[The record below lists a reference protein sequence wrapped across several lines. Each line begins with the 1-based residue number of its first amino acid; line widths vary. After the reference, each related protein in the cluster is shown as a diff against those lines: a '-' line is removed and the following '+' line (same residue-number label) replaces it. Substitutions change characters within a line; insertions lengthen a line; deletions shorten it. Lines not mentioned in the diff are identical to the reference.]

1 MRFGRV
7 EGVVTPVEADGARLL
22 RLIVWLDTGSRL
34 ETVRDEA
41 AGGTAYRR
49 ACPAQ
54 RHVSRTFPIA
64 AGRTEWP
71 QHWLV
76 LYEDSRAPERHGLLL
91 RIDAASGDVLERE
104 LDAPDCPELP

>member
-1 MRFGRV
+1 MWW
-7 EGVVTPVEADGARLL
+7 AH
-22 RLIVWLDTGSRL
+22 
-34 ETVRDEA
+34 TVRPA
-41 AGGTAYRR
+41 AMGTGRETWR
-49 ACPAQ
+49 C
-54 RHVSRTFPIA
+54 
-64 AGRTEWP
+64 AGRREWP